1 MEKVNEVAALNT
13 YENIR
18 DLVKDELD
26 AVEELMLDQIQSKV
40 ALNREISS
48 HIIGGG
54 GKRLRPLTVLLTA
67 KACGYEGPD
76 HIRISAVLEFV
87 HTATLLHDDVV
98 DNSLRRRGKKTA
110 NAIWG
115 NSASVLVGDFIYSK
129 SFQVLSKIHDPV
141 LMEILSS
148 ISNVIA
154 EGELMQ
160 LMHRH
165 NVNTTLDEYMHIIR
179 CKTAKLFEAATH
191 MSAKISQTNEDQIMA
206 FIKYGLHLG
215 TAFQLTDDLLD
226 FTGNSE
232 AMGKNIGDDLAD
244 GKTTLPL
251 IYAMEHSDEDV
262 KNDIKE
268 IIKSGATDEISF
280 IKDVI
285 LSTDALKYTH
295 EQAKGEATKAIEQL
309 SSIQPSKYKDG
320 LIALVDFAISR
331 NH

>member
-1 MEKVNEVAALNT
+1 MTTANELTELNT
-13 YENIR
+13 FESIR

-26 AVEELMLDQIQSKV
+26 AVEELMHEQIQSKV
-40 ALNREISS
+40 ALNRQITQ

-76 HIRISAVLEFV
+76 HIKISAVLEFV

-98 DNSLRRRGKKTA
+98 DHSLRRRGKKTA

-129 SFQVLSKIHDPV
+129 AFQVLSRLQDPV

-165 NVNTTLDEYMHIIR
+165 NVNTSLDEYMHIIR
-179 CKTAKLFEAATH
+179 CKTAKLFQAATH
-191 MSAKISQTNEDQIMA
+191 MSAKISPTNEEQILA

-226 FTGNSE
+226 FTGDSE
-232 AMGKNIGDDLAD
+232 QLGKNIGDDLAD

-251 IYAMEHSDEDV
+251 IYAMEHADEDV

-268 IIKSGATDEISF
+268 IIRSGATDEITF

-285 LSTDALKYTH
+285 LSSDALKYTQ